1 MKKQLSL
8 ALFVLA
14 FGGILKA
21 DCPTGNNVWG
31 HTYLQVRP
39 VFTMAQPTVLT
50 GFRDRALA
58 RCDGHG
64 TGFQFVPFGGRTTNS
79 KGLGRYFS
87 PSPKNELVAM
97 STNISGQT
105 DILRDINPEHFGIQR
120 SVAGVGTNPA
130 TLGSFRSVIQ
140 FRPQQTTA
148 GLGISWKQY
157 LGWNDCCDRKWY
169 LWLNTPITY
178 VRNDMRLTE
187 VVDTA
192 STVGT
197 PYEIAPGN
205 VTPANMKEA
214 FTGEF
219 NGFLFPTTRLTHG
232 KINGAQKKTG
242 LGDIEL
248 FVGYDWLNSECCHL
262 DTYFGVVI
270 PTSNTPKGEYVFEPI
285 FGNGNHFGLTWG
297 SNYSADIWNDDC
309 GDRSLSWELSFNYRY
324 LFSKTSTRSF
334 DLNNRPWSRYMLVF
348 ANSAANDAAFASG
361 DLIGNVVPGINE
373 AFTRKLKVTPRSQ
386 IDFNSGIVYES
397 CRFRGEFGYNVWARQ
412 ADKVCLK
419 NAFVPGIAVADLSGA
434 VDVAIPSKDYAG
446 VNRLS
451 NIGDNNEGGNFEY
464 ENATLIREQDLNL
477 NSAGTTAALTNMVY
491 GYLGYN
497 WDDACYPTFI
507 GAGASYEFSAVNTAV
522 ERWMVWG
529 KIGFSL

>member
-14 FGGILKA
+14 FGSLLKA
-21 DCPTGNNVWG
+21 NCNPTGRGDVWG
-31 HTYLQVRP
+31 QTYLQVRP
-39 VFTMAQPTVLT
+39 VFTMARPEVLT

-97 STNISGQT
+97 STNISGPS
-105 DILRDINPEHFGIQR
+105 DVNRDINPEHFGIQYA
-120 SVAGVGTNPA
+120 SGTGSLA
-130 TLGSFRSVIQ
+130 TPGSFRSVIQ
-140 FRPQQTTA
+140 FRPQQTVA

-169 LWLNTPITY
+169 LWLNTPVTY

-192 STVGT
+192 STVGA
-197 PYEIAPGN
+197 PFQIAAGN
-205 VTPANMKEA
+205 VTPANMTEA
-214 FTGEF
+214 FAGTH
-219 NGFLFPTTRLTHG
+219 NGFLSRTVLTHG
-232 KINGAQKKTG
+232 KIDGAQKKTG

-285 FGNGNHFGLTWG
+285 FGNGNHFGVLWG

-334 DLNNRPWSRYMLVF
+334 DLQNRPWSRYMLVF
-348 ANSAANDAAFASG
+348 ADSAANTAAAAAN
-361 DLIGNVVPGINE
+361 LVGNVVPGINE
-373 AFTRKLKVTPRSQ
+373 LFTRKVKVTPRSQ

-412 ADKVCLK
+412 TDKVCLK
-419 NAFVPGIAVADLSGA
+419 NEFVPGVAVADLNGA
-434 VDVAIPSKDYAG
+434 VSVVAPGSKVYNNI
-446 VNRLS
+446 NRLS
-451 NIGDNNEGGNFEY
+451 NVGDDNIGADVAY
-464 ENATLIREQDLNL
+464 NAANIIRESDLDL
-477 NSAGTTAALTNMVY
+477 GTAGSRAALTNMVY
-491 GYLGYN
+491 AYLGYN
-497 WDDACYPTFI
+497 WDDMCYPTFI